1 MRFITLKNFKLTI
14 AYDGTNYSGW
24 QRQKNANTIQ
34 QEIETHLSVILDE
47 ACFVHGAGRTDAG
60 VHAKAMTAHVKT
72 EKPRTAKAIANGLN
86 SMLPKDIRI
95 TECEEAENSF
105 HARFSA
111 VGKIYSYRIFT
122 GLIQSPTERLYTTHV
137 PAALDQKM
145 MKKCLEIITGTHD
158 FSTFEAAGSRDV
170 NAPGRGAVRTIQQS
184 SLIQN
189 GNDITITLQGDGFLR
204 HMVRNIAG
212 TLIEVGKQRRSIAE
226 FKEAFEARDRAGG
239 GSTAPAHGLFLEKVL
254 Y

>member
-1 MRFITLKNFKLTI
+1 MTQTNFKLTI

-34 QEIETHLSVILDE
+34 QEIETHLAVILDE
-47 ACFVHGAGRTDAG
+47 PCFLHGAGRTDAG
-60 VHAKAMTAHVKT
+60 VHARAMTAHFKT
-72 EKPRTAKAIANGLN
+72 ERQRTVKSIAGGLN

-95 TECEEAENSF
+95 TDCVTVNDTF

-111 VGKIYSYRIFT
+111 IGKIYSYHIYT
-122 GLIQSPTERLYTTHV
+122 GLIQQPTERLYFTHV
-137 PAALDQKM
+137 PFSLGDRHILECLD
-145 MKKCLEIITGTHD
+145 IIKGTHD
-158 FSTFEAAGSRDV
+158 FSSFEAAGSRDV
-170 NAPGRGAVRTIQQS
+170 NADHGRGAVRTIQTA
-184 SLIQN
+184 SLVRN
-189 GNDITITLQGDGFLR
+189 GDYLSITLQGDGFLR

-212 TLIEVGKQRRSIAE
+212 TLIEVGKQRRSVE
-226 FKEAFEARDRAGG
+226 GFREVLEAKDRAKG

>member
-1 MRFITLKNFKLTI
+1 MISKNFKLTI
-14 AYDGTNYSGW
+14 AYDGTSYSGW

-47 ACFVHGAGRTDAG
+47 PCFVHGAGRTDAG

-72 EKPRTAKAIANGLN
+72 CKQRTVKAIANGLN

-95 TECEEAENSF
+95 IDCSQEDDSF

-111 VGKIYSYRIFT
+111 IGKIYSYHIFT
-122 GLIQSPTERLYTTHV
+122 GLIQPPTERLYITHI
-137 PAALDQKM
+137 PSTLDHAAMRQ
-145 MKKCLEIITGTHD
+145 CLNIITGTHD
-158 FSTFEAAGSRDV
+158 FSSFEAAGSRDM
-170 NAPGRGAVRTIQQS
+170 NAPGKGAVRAIQKA
-184 SLIQN
+184 SLIQ
-189 GNDITITLQGDGFLR
+189 DDEYYTMRLQGDGFLR

-212 TLIEVGKQRRSIAE
+212 TLIEVGKQRRSVDD
-226 FKEAFEARDRAGG
+226 FKDVLHAKDRARG

>member
-1 MRFITLKNFKLTI
+1 MTQKKFKLTI

-34 QEIETHLSVILDE
+34 QEIETHLAVILDE
-47 ACFVHGAGRTDAG
+47 PCFLHGAGRTDAG
-60 VHAKAMTAHVKT
+60 VHARAMTAHFK
-72 EKPRTAKAIANGLN
+72 TAKARTVKSIACGLN

-95 TECEEAENSF
+95 TDCIEVDDSF

-111 VGKIYSYRIFT
+111 VGKIYSYHIYT
-122 GLIQSPTERLYTTHV
+122 GLIQPPTERLYITHV
-137 PAALDQKM
+137 PFELDEINM
-145 MKKCLEIITGTHD
+145 RECLSIITGTHD
-158 FSTFEAAGSRDV
+158 FSSFEAAGSRDI
-170 NAPGRGAVRTIQQS
+170 NADHGRGAVRTIQTA
-184 SLIQN
+184 SLVKEQEYL
-189 GNDITITLQGDGFLR
+189 TITLQGDGFLR

-212 TLIEVGKQRRSIAE
+212 TLIEVGKQRRSVAG
-226 FKEAFEARDRAGG
+226 FREALEAKDRARG

>member
-1 MRFITLKNFKLTI
+1 MNQTTFKLTI
-14 AYDGTNYSGW
+14 SYDGTNYSGW

-47 ACFVHGAGRTDAG
+47 PCFLHGAGRTDAG
-60 VHAKAMTAHVKT
+60 VHARAMTAHFKT
-72 EKPRTAKAIANGLN
+72 TRQRSIKALTKGLN

-95 TECEEAENSF
+95 THATEADGDF

-111 VGKIYSYRIFT
+111 VGKIYSYHIYT
-122 GLIQSPTERLYTTHV
+122 GIIQPPTERLYITHV
-137 PAALDQKM
+137 PFPLNHETMQE
-145 MKKCLEIITGTHD
+145 CLQLISGTHD
-158 FSTFEAAGSRDV
+158 FTSFEAAGSRDV
-170 NAPGRGAVRTIQQS
+170 DAEHGRGAVRTIQQAALS
-184 SLIQN
+184 HQADYL
-189 GNDITITLQGDGFLR
+189 TITLQGDGFLR

-212 TLIEVGKQRRSIAE
+212 TLIEVGKGKRTVKG
-226 FKEAFEARDRAGG
+226 FKEALEAKNRAKG

>member
-1 MRFITLKNFKLTI
+1 MIQNNFKLTI

-34 QEIETHLSVILDE
+34 QEIENHLAVILDE
-47 ACFVHGAGRTDAG
+47 SCFLHGAGRTDAG
-60 VHAKAMTAHVKT
+60 VHAKAMTAHFKTGKQRSVKS
-72 EKPRTAKAIANGLN
+72 IASGLN

-95 TECEEAENSF
+95 IDCIEVDDSF

-111 VGKIYSYRIFT
+111 VGKIYSYHIYT
-122 GLIQSPTERLYTTHV
+122 GLIQPPTERLYTTHV
-137 PAALDQKM
+137 PVSLNHQDMQ
-145 MKKCLEIITGTHD
+145 KCLEILMGTHD
-158 FSTFEAAGSRDV
+158 FTSFEAAGSRDL
-170 NAPGRGAVRTIQQS
+170 NAQHGRGAVRTIQHATLTS
-184 SLIQN
+184 RED
-189 GNDITITLQGDGFLR
+189 GYITIQLQGDGFLR

-212 TLIEVGKQRRSIAE
+212 TLIEVGKGRRTVE
-226 FKEAFEARDRAGG
+226 GFKEVLEAKDRARG